1 MIVLII
7 NQVRTSRDL
16 IELRIHWGQ
25 LPHRH
30 LARRLA
36 DRFLMSPTT
45 LKSFVAGIGDPGS
58 PMSAR
63 HGAVRWRGRFAVPG
77 LVP

>member
-1 MIVLII
+1 
-7 NQVRTSRDL
+7 
-16 IELRIHWGQ
+16 
-25 LPHRH
+25 
-30 LARRLA
+30 
-36 DRFLMSPTT
+36 